1 MNGNF
6 KPTVTL
12 ADLYESQNQ
21 FLDAYVIYKYI
32 YSMHPETHIKEKL
45 YSLEKK
51 IFEEYEK
58 EYDPIIK
65 KIFSKEEIEKFKIL
79 PTQQFSQYQEIESSF
94 IEETNFNETQTNNN
108 INSEKNKKTEEL
120 LKLFYQIKEMNISEI
135 KKIFETH
142 FEKTGSYENIKLSQ
156 IEEAIKSYENAN
168 FPENQ

>member
-94 IEETNFNETQTNNN
+94 IEETNFNEIKNYKLR
-108 INSEKNKKTEEL
+108 IGSKGIKCSELKEPKFYTYHLAKIQQFYLEVLGIPRNKFRFR
-120 LKLFYQIKEMNISEI
+120 KLDSKEKAFYNKVHYDI
-135 KKIFETH
+135 
-142 FEKTGSYENIKLSQ
+142 
-156 IEEAIKSYENAN
+156 
-168 FPENQ
+168 